1 MKTGQ
6 QGKEGGGEER
16 GCTMSPLQ
24 SNSPKWKRKTFP
36 LAVSQHKNNFFSEQ
50 RNKTQ
55 QVLYVL
61 LLYVLHSVCSRKALW
76 LEVGD
81 EFDME
86 GLLLLGGGTEESPS
100 AAGLLLDSQGLLCRP
115 HPAQASLDL
124 PLGLWGAGAV
134 RVDGGV
140 VACGGRTD
148 YGRINN
154 KVRKERER
162 GREGGRQY

>member
-1 MKTGQ
+1 
-6 QGKEGGGEER
+6 
-16 GCTMSPLQ
+16 
-24 SNSPKWKRKTFP
+24 
-36 LAVSQHKNNFFSEQ
+36 
-50 RNKTQ
+50 
-55 QVLYVL
+55 
-61 LLYVLHSVCSRKALW
+61 
-76 LEVGD
+76 
-81 EFDME
+81 ME

-154 KVRKERER
+154 KVRKEREG
-162 GREGGRQY
+162 GREGGRKAVLGHGYKWITLESGRLIRQYLRKL